1 MPPLMTMCS
10 VMWPCQLLNQ
20 QRKVSVMERTLN
32 LESGHL
38 SVSLISTSS
47 CFCDLGQVMQLLTI
61 CIFPLIF
68 ALPSWRNGP
77 WSISVKVIT
86 RGWRGWAQ
94 PTSGFITHLLD
105 EHFWDA
111 TSLSPP
117 CDQSKPRHQISAD
130 LWNAMSIMAHDEV
143 LHRSNYILRNVPSN
157 SNVRWALPHFTRA
170 PSLYPNNAKHHCRAV
185 PCQGQNAVNNSR

>member
-1 MPPLMTMCS
+1 MPQLMTMFS

-47 CFCDLGQVMQLLTI
+47 CFFDLANSFNFLPPAFPFNTYPTI
-61 CIFPLIF
+61 LKK
-68 ALPSWRNGP
+68 
-77 WSISVKVIT
+77 WSLEHQCLGDHQRVAWVS
-86 RGWRGWAQ
+86 

-111 TSLSPP
+111 TSLSPA
-117 CDQSKPRHQISAD
+117 CDQSKPRHKNSGD
-130 LWNAMSIMAHDEV
+130 LWSAMSTIAGAEV
-143 LHRSNYILRNVPSN
+143 LHRSNYILRNVP
-157 SNVRWALPHFTRA
+157 
-170 PSLYPNNAKHHCRAV
+170 
-185 PCQGQNAVNNSR
+185 